1 MEIGICLLVFEAEVM
16 CAFIVLQKWVKTQ
29 TIETFKIK
37 WASDQAAGTDYEWM
51 AEKLAVENKKRW
63 MITLTSFIIG
73 MWALLLLTG
82 PLFLISAHLL
92 DAYMSLYKEP
102 PLYVWYPVI
111 PTAIMAV
118 IFCLTL
124 CAQIIII
131 PRKCPTITTFDK
143 WLRKIKEPHMEDWI
157 NYWNNK
163 GEQK

>member
-1 MEIGICLLVFEAEVM
+1 MEIVICLLVFEAVVM
-16 CAFIVLQKWVKTQ
+16 CAFIVLQKWGKTQ

-124 CAQIIII
+124 CAPIIII

>member
-1 MEIGICLLVFEAEVM
+1 MEIGICLLVFEAVVM

-102 PLYVWYPVI
+102 PLYVCYPVI

>member
-1 MEIGICLLVFEAEVM
+1 MEMVIYLLVFEAVLM
-16 CAFIVLQKWVKTQ
+16 CVFTALQKWVKAQ
-29 TIETFKIK
+29 TIEPFKIK

-51 AEKLAVENKKRW
+51 AEKLAVENKKRC
-63 MITLTSFIIG
+63 MITLTSFVIG
-73 MWALLLLTG
+73 MWELLLLTG
-82 PLFLISAHLL
+82 PSLLITDHIL
-92 DAYMSLYKEP
+92 DTCLSLYKEP

-131 PRKCPTITTFDK
+131 PRKCPTITTFDI

>member
-1 MEIGICLLVFEAEVM
+1 MEIVIFLLVFEAVVM
-16 CAFIVLQKWVKTQ
+16 CALIVLQKWGKTQ

-102 PLYVWYPVI
+102 PLYVWYSVI

>member
-1 MEIGICLLVFEAEVM
+1 MEIGICLLVFEAVVM